1 MINIIDT
8 AKHSELS
15 KLALEDQFSRI
26 YKLVHLLCPSKT
38 CISNLID
45 NNYSYYMAS
54 SVGGQYESNPV
65 L

>member
-1 MINIIDT
+1 MINIINT
-8 AKHSELS
+8 AKLS
-15 KLALEDQFSRI
+15 KLASEDQISRI
-26 YKLVHLLCPSKT
+26 YKLVHLSYPSKT

-54 SVGGQYESNPV
+54 SVSGQYESNPV